1 MKRHAMQHPKTAAQ
15 GSGQPSTAQVI
26 NSLKLRVLQAKGG
39 FMALGATTYMPFIE
53 AQAAKEGVTID
64 TTEKL
69 ALRQVMNANVGVGD
83 AWRVELIERA
93 LATQKAA

>member
-1 MKRHAMQHPKTAAQ
+1 MQHSKTVAQ
-15 GSGQPSTAQVI
+15 GSGQLSTAQVI

-53 AQAAKEGVTID
+53 AQASKEGRTL
-64 TTEKL
+64 TQEEKVE
-69 ALRQVMNANVGVGD
+69 LRQIMNGYVGVGD
-83 AWRVELIERA
+83 VPNVELIERA